1 VKVGV
6 VTYKLAAHAADLAKG
21 HPGAQVRDNALSK
34 ARFEFRWRD
43 QFNLSLDPDTAEQ
56 YHDQTLPAEGAKTA
70 HFCSMCGPKFCSM
83 KISQEVREF
92 ARLQNQPAE
101 GFIAAAEADLSAEA
115 LAKAEE
121 GMAQMSK
128 VYDETGRELYM
139 GAGDREHD

>member
-1 VKVGV
+1 
-6 VTYKLAAHAADLAKG
+6 LAKG
-21 HPGAQVRDNALSK
+21 HPAAQVRDDALSK

-92 ARLQNQPAE
+92 AKLQNQSAE
-101 GFIAAAEADLSAEA
+101 AFIAADLSAGVLTEAEA
-115 LAKAEE
+115 LAEAER